1 MRLNRTARHE
11 VQDRPSSEYLRRGN
25 QLTLGRRW
33 SPDEI
38 DLLKELAATT
48 PPKLI
53 ARQLNRSY
61 ESVRQRASRSR
72 IRFLEERRKTAPP
85 SEPD

>member
-1 MRLNRTARHE
+1 ME
-11 VQDRPSSEYLRRGN
+11 SPEYRRRGN

-38 DLLKELAATT
+38 GLLKELAATI

-53 ARQLNRSY
+53 ARRLNRSY

-72 IRFLEERRKTAPP
+72 ICFLKERSKRRSGTKPNL
-85 SEPD
+85 

>member
-1 MRLNRTARHE
+1 MQT
-11 VQDRPSSEYLRRGN
+11 QEYRRRGN

-38 DLLKELAATT
+38 GLLKELASTI

-53 ARQLNRSY
+53 ARRLNRSY
-61 ESVRQRASRSR
+61 ESIRQRASRSQ
-72 IRFLEERRKTAPP
+72 IRFLEERSKAINGTKPNL
-85 SEPD
+85 

>member
-1 MRLNRTARHE
+1 ME
-11 VQDRPSSEYLRRGN
+11 SPEYRRRGN

-38 DLLKELAATT
+38 VLLKELAATI

-53 ARQLNRSY
+53 ARQL
-61 ESVRQRASRSR
+61 
-72 IRFLEERRKTAPP
+72 I
-85 SEPD
+85 

>member
-1 MRLNRTARHE
+1 MADGHY
-11 VQDRPSSEYLRRGN
+11 QRRGN

-33 SPDEI
+33 TPEDKAS
-38 DLLKELAATT
+38 LRELAATT

-61 ESVRQRASRSR
+61 ESVRQMASR
-72 IRFLEERRKTAPP
+72 IGIQFLAERR
-85 SEPD
+85 SQN

>member
-1 MRLNRTARHE
+1 MQT
-11 VQDRPSSEYLRRGN
+11 QEYRRRGN

-38 DLLKELAATT
+38 DLLKELAATI
-48 PPKLI
+48 PPKVI
-53 ARQLNRSY
+53 ARKLNRSY

-72 IRFLEERRKTAPP
+72 IRFLEERSKVTTGTKPNL
-85 SEPD
+85 

>member
-1 MRLNRTARHE
+1 MQL
-11 VQDRPSSEYLRRGN
+11 SEYRRRGN

-38 DLLKELAATT
+38 GLLKELAATI

-53 ARQLNRSY
+53 ARRLNRSY
-61 ESVRQRASRSR
+61 ESVRQCASRSR
-72 IRFLEERRKTAPP
+72 IRFLEERSKVITGTKPNL
-85 SEPD
+85 

>member
-1 MRLNRTARHE
+1 MKLQT
-11 VQDRPSSEYLRRGN
+11 QEYRRRGN

-38 DLLKELAATT
+38 GLLKELAATI

-53 ARQLNRSY
+53 ARKLNRSY

-72 IRFLEERRKTAPP
+72 IRFMEERSKTKDGTKPNL
-85 SEPD
+85 

>member
-1 MRLNRTARHE
+1 MKLQT
-11 VQDRPSSEYLRRGN
+11 QEYRRRGN

-38 DLLKELAATT
+38 GLLKELAATI

-53 ARQLNRSY
+53 ARRLNRSY
-61 ESVRQRASRSR
+61 ESIRQRASRSQ
-72 IRFLEERRKTAPP
+72 IRFLEERSKAINGTKPNL
-85 SEPD
+85 

>member
-1 MRLNRTARHE
+1 LQTQEFR
-11 VQDRPSSEYLRRGN
+11 RRGN

-38 DLLKELAATT
+38 GLLKELAATI

-72 IRFLEERRKTAPP
+72 IRFLEERGKAISGTKPNL
-85 SEPD
+85 

>member
-1 MRLNRTARHE
+1 LQT
-11 VQDRPSSEYLRRGN
+11 QEYRRRGN

-38 DLLKELAATT
+38 GLLKELAATI

-72 IRFLEERRKTAPP
+72 IRFLEERSKRISGTKPNL
-85 SEPD
+85 

>member
-1 MRLNRTARHE
+1 MQT
-11 VQDRPSSEYLRRGN
+11 QEYRRRGN

-38 DLLKELAATT
+38 GLLKELAATI

-53 ARQLNRSY
+53 ARRLNRSY
-61 ESVRQRASRSR
+61 ESIRQRASRSQ
-72 IRFLEERRKTAPP
+72 IRFLEERSKAINGTKPNL
-85 SEPD
+85 

>member
-1 MRLNRTARHE
+1 ME
-11 VQDRPSSEYLRRGN
+11 SPEYRRRGN

-38 DLLKELAATT
+38 GLLKELAATI

-53 ARQLNRSY
+53 ARRLNRSY

-72 IRFLEERRKTAPP
+72 IRFLEERRKVISGIKPNL
-85 SEPD
+85 

>member
-1 MRLNRTARHE
+1 LQT
-11 VQDRPSSEYLRRGN
+11 QEYRRRGN

-38 DLLKELAATT
+38 DLLKELAATI
-48 PPKLI
+48 PPKVI
-53 ARQLNRSY
+53 ARKLNRSY

-72 IRFLEERRKTAPP
+72 IRFLEERSKVTTGTKPNL
-85 SEPD
+85 

>member
-1 MRLNRTARHE
+1 ME
-11 VQDRPSSEYLRRGN
+11 SPEYRRRGN

-38 DLLKELAATT
+38 GLLKELAATI

-53 ARQLNRSY
+53 ARRLNRSY
-61 ESVRQRASRSR
+61 ESVRQRASRSQ
-72 IRFLEERRKTAPP
+72 IRFLKERSKHRSGTKPNL
-85 SEPD
+85 

>member
-1 MRLNRTARHE
+1 MKLQT
-11 VQDRPSSEYLRRGN
+11 QEYRRRGN

-38 DLLKELAATT
+38 GLLKELASTI

-53 ARQLNRSY
+53 ARRLNRSY
-61 ESVRQRASRSR
+61 ESIRQRASRSQ
-72 IRFLEERRKTAPP
+72 IRFLEERSKAINGTKPNL
-85 SEPD
+85 